1 MIGTTGPSYR
11 TKTHISF
18 DIRILNFR
26 KKFCGL
32 VFFVVSIIPYYI
44 HILFSKTTLM
54 LSISMFFFSFQ
65 ARFTRYVLALY
76 CSLCGVL
83 LPQDSR
89 IGRATQNIIVI
100 VECQHNKRQYQCIGS
115 QAIGQ
120 GYSHLVKI
128 QDSINSTA

>member
-32 VFFVVSIIPYYI
+32 VFFVASIIPYYI
-44 HILFSKTTLM
+44 HILFFKNNFNV
-54 LSISMFFFSFQ
+54 IYFNVFFSFQ

-83 LPQDSR
+83 LPPDSR
-89 IGRATQNIIVI
+89 IGRATQIIIVI

-115 QAIGQ
+115 QATGQ
-120 GYSHLVKI
+120 GYSHLVQI
-128 QDSINSTA
+128 QDFINSTA